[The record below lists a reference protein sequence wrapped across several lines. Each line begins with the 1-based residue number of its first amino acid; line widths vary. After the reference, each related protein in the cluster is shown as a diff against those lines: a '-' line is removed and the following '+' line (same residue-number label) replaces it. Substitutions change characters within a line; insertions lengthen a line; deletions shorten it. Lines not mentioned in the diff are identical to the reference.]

1 MTKDFLPVQ
10 ITEPTLNVA
19 LAQLLRRRELQ
30 ALGEVVIHR
39 QARGVGKKPDVLLT
53 VNGVKVIIEGKFDI
67 SGVKAILEK
76 QCVDRIEDGLCEI
89 CIGIIYSKM
98 QFNSLTQT
106 MKDVEATLLK
116 SKFQALVTYVGPTE
130 GEQLSLDLTQSNLP
144 PGVKKIGWWYEIDVN
159 LLADLVRSSYTSVV
173 SEDILGKAVESFASA
188 LQRAAERL
196 MTSSPP
202 EVLAAKISTTMEIPE
217 APHEEPEESE

>member
-89 CIGIIYSKM
+89 CIGVIYAKM

-116 SKFQALVTYVGPTE
+116 SKFLALVTYVGPTE